1 MQKRWRFFLNL
12 VTNVNNYYVCMQVSA
27 NLADNNTPQLCLPK
41 AQISDFLTFWGTR
54 EFIIAV
60 SAQCSRIRTYFHTN
74 NVLCVWLHLPPRS
87 CLNLQNNTLQRQAV
101 IPSVT
106 YGEILLRYLSACRP
120 EFGFSKTDNLRGMF
134 SCRKSSRLYW
144 FSSFCFTNRE
154 AKRDYGHSYCLH
166 F

>member
-1 MQKRWRFFLNL
+1 MHAETVTFLSYL

-41 AQISDFLTFWGTR
+41 AQISDFLTFWRTR

-74 NVLCVWLHLPPRS
+74 NVLCVSLHLPPRS

-101 IPSVT
+101 IPSAT
-106 YGEILLRYLSACRP
+106 YGEILLRYLSACRL

-134 SCRKSSRLYW
+134 SCRKSSRLY
-144 FSSFCFTNRE
+144 
-154 AKRDYGHSYCLH
+154 
-166 F
+166 